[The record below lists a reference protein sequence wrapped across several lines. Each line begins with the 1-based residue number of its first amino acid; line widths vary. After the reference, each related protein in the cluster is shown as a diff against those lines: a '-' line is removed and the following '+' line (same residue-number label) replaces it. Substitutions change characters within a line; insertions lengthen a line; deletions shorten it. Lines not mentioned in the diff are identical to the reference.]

1 MGRKYSRR
9 YRQKFTNYK
18 LNVKG
23 QIKSSLERKRLWKI
37 QKYGEYGR
45 TNYGKIIK
53 FAWLECSNG
62 KRDESKVLLINEEI
76 LSNNFYYFHKGEKIV
91 KHSKQ
96 LIDLIKSGDIVNGH
110 LVIDKYE
117 DVDEYGNNFWCL
129 IIEDDSL
136 LNRSIREED
145 IKTILT
151 KEQSEVNCYKVGG
164 EDEQRNKVQRENDTR
179 K

>member
-1 MGRKYSRR
+1 MEDKIEVGEYVGTKDGRIA
-9 YRQKFTNYK
+9 
-18 LNVKG
+18 
-23 QIKSSLERKRLWKI
+23 QIKSIDYEAGIYRFDR
-37 QKYGEYGR
+37 
-45 TNYGKIIK
+45 IIYINDFRMK
-53 FAWLECSNG
+53 EDVLYSNEMF
-62 KRDESKVLLINEEI
+62 KKV
-76 LSNNFYYFHKGEKIV
+76 IV

-117 DVDEYGNNFWCL
+117 DVDEYGNDFWCL

-151 KEQSEVNCYKVGG
+151 KEQSEANCYKVRG
-164 EDEQRNKVQRENDTR
+164 EDE
-179 K
+179 